1 MQEKIR
7 VFLRGSVDQLA
18 NAFGVNCQFSWKRR
32 NRMSARQ
39 AASTGETRQ
48 EAARRP
54 SQARHGKSV
63 LWRTGSLTSDSP
75 ALSTDNQKH
84 YLSTAVPADW
94 G

>member
-1 MQEKIR
+1 M
-7 VFLRGSVDQLA
+7 SASLA
-18 NAFGVNCQFSWKRR
+18 N
-32 NRMSARQ
+32 SARQ

-75 ALSTDNQKH
+75 ALSTDNQKTLPF
-84 YLSTAVPADW
+84 YGGAS
-94 G
+94 